1 MGTVINVL
9 TVLTG
14 CSIGIIM
21 RKKIP
26 DPLKNLMLQGVGL
39 VTILLGIQ
47 MGLKT
52 ENILIPLAG
61 LIIGGIIGY
70 VLMIDRKLNEFAG
83 YISRKFTTNNQSDSF
98 IQGFITSS
106 LIFCVGPMTI
116 LGSINDGIYGDYHLL
131 AVKSMLDGFTAIAL
145 TATFGL
151 GVFFSIGTIIIVQ
164 GGITVFALYL
174 GRFLTD
180 QVISETTAVGGI
192 MIIGIG
198 LLILKICRI
207 EISNFLPAL
216 IITPLIVLLAGLWVW

>member
-116 LGSINDGIYGDYHLL
+116 LGSINDGIYADYHLL

>member
-9 TVLTG
+9 TVLAG
-14 CSIGIIM
+14 CSIGILM

-61 LIIGGIIGY
+61 LVIGGIIGY
-70 VLMIDRKLNEFAG
+70 ILMIERKLNEFAG
-83 YISRKFTTNNQSDSF
+83 YISRKFSSNNQSDSF

-116 LGSINDGIYGDYHLL
+116 LGSINDGMYGDYHLL

-198 LLILKICRI
+198 LLILKICRM

-216 IITPLIVLLAGLWVW
+216 IITPLIVLLAGLWV